1 MYRLAV
7 FFAAALTA
15 SAQTQSAD
23 SQVLQALLTEIR
35 QLRQDLQTTA
45 ATIQRVQ
52 IVMFRVQT
60 ESQLLSRAVQRADE
74 ARNRCENV
82 QQQKRFMTQQVADME
97 SRQQSPQTAADQTL
111 AANIARMKANLEG
124 MGMQEQQCQARE
136 IEASAQ
142 LHDEQ
147 AKMTELQD
155 QLDKLD
161 KVLSKQ

>member
-7 FFAAALTA
+7 FFAIALAA
-15 SAQTQSAD
+15 SAQPQSNEP
-23 SQVLQALLTEIR
+23 QVLQALLTEIR
-35 QLRQDLQTTA
+35 QLRQDLQATA
-45 ATIQRVQ
+45 ATIQRMQ

-60 ESQLLSRAVQRADE
+60 ESQLLSRASQRADE
-74 ARNRCENV
+74 ARTRCESV
-82 QQQKRFMTQQVADME
+82 QQQRRFLTQEVANLE
-97 SRQQSPQTAADQTL
+97 ARQQSPQTADQTL
-111 AANIARMKANLEG
+111 AANITRLKANLEG
-124 MGMQEQQCQARE
+124 MSMQEQQCQARE

-142 LHDEQ
+142 LRDEQ